1 MTPPTRIDAG
11 KGGDR
16 VPGGP
21 ATTPD
26 TTTVETADGVRF
38 TVRWLAAADPA
49 APVVLILPAMAM
61 KARNYQALAKA
72 LHATGVSVA
81 TCDLR
86 AHGEAEPAFGE
97 HTDFGYR
104 EMLEID
110 LPAIVSTVQGRFPQ
124 APLHLFGH
132 SLGGQLAL
140 LFAAAEPERVA
151 GVTVIGTGTV
161 FWWAFGPRRWFEALS
176 QIQWIGLI
184 SRVKGHW
191 PGGVL
196 IPAPMPGGVMVD
208 WSIHSLTSY
217 YRPRGTTRRYN
228 TLLANMTVPVLAIS
242 LSEDVLG
249 PKSNVD
255 FLVSRM
261 PSAPVTQWHIDE
273 NSTVEN
279 RDHFLWLKDSPAIA
293 TAVSRWITTG
303 TAPA

>member
-1 MTPPTRIDAG
+1 MTSAPPESRSEFGDLASTR
-11 KGGDR
+11 
-16 VPGGP
+16 
-21 ATTPD
+21 
-26 TTTVETADGVRF
+26 VETSDGVAF
-38 TVRWLAAADPA
+38 TVRWLPAERAD

-61 KARNYQALAKA
+61 KARNYLPLATA
-72 LHATGVSVA
+72 LHAQGLSVA
-81 TCDLR
+81 TVDLR
-86 AHGEAEPAFGE
+86 AHGEATPPLGE

-110 LPAIVSTVQGRFPQ
+110 LPAIVGAVEQRFPS

-176 QIQWIGLI
+176 QIQWIGLVA
-184 SRVKGHW
+184 RFKGHW

-208 WSIHSLTSY
+208 WSVHSLTGY
-217 YRPRGTTRRYN
+217 YRPRGTSRRYN
-228 TLLANMTVPVLAIS
+228 SLLARMTLPALVIS
-242 LSEDVLG
+242 LSDDVLG

-261 PSAPVTQWHIDE
+261 PAARVSRWHIDE
-273 NSTVEN
+273 NSEVAH
-279 RDHFLWLKDSPAIA
+279 RDHFRWVKDAPAIA
-293 TAVSRWITTG
+293 AGVATWITTG
-303 TAPA
+303 APV

>member
-1 MTPPTRIDAG
+1 MNSATPSDSAT
-11 KGGDR
+11 GGGR
-16 VPGGP
+16 VADGP

-26 TTTVETADGVRF
+26 TSTVETVDGVRF
-38 TVRWLAAADPA
+38 TVRRLAAADPT

-61 KARNYQALAKA
+61 KARNYQSLAKA
-72 LHATGVSVA
+72 LHATGLSVA
-81 TCDLR
+81 TVDLR
-86 AHGEAEPAFGE
+86 AHGEAEPALGE

-110 LPAIVSTVQGRFPQ
+110 LPAIVSAIEEHFPQ

-176 QIQWIGLI
+176 QIQWIGLVA
-184 SRVKGHW
+184 RVKGYW

-228 TLLANMTVPVLAIS
+228 SLLAEMTLPVLAIS

-261 PSAPVTQWHIDE
+261 PAAQVTQWHIDAD
-273 NSTVEN
+273 SAVEH
-279 RDHFLWLKDSPAIA
+279 RDHFAWLKDSPAIA
-293 TAVSRWITTG
+293 TQVSRWITTG
-303 TAPA
+303 SAPA

>member
-1 MTPPTRIDAG
+1 MT
-11 KGGDR
+11 
-16 VPGGP
+16 

-26 TTTVETADGVRF
+26 TTTVETTDGVRF
-38 TVRWLAAADPA
+38 TVRWLAADDPT

-61 KARNYQALAKA
+61 KARNYRSLAEA
-72 LHATGVSVA
+72 LHATGLSVA

-86 AHGEAEPAFGE
+86 AHGEAEPALGE

-110 LPAIVSTVQGRFPQ
+110 LPAIVSAVEGRFPQ

-140 LFAAAEPERVA
+140 LFAAAEPDRVA

-161 FWWAFGPRRWFEALS
+161 FWWAFGPRRWFEALT
-176 QIQWIGLI
+176 QIQWIGLV
-184 SRVKGHW
+184 SRIKGRW

-228 TLLANMTVPVLAIS
+228 TLLADMTVPVLAIS
-242 LSEDVLG
+242 LADDVLG

-261 PSAPVTQWHIDE
+261 PSAPVDQWHIDE
-273 NSTVEN
+273 NSAVVH
-279 RDHFLWLKDSPAIA
+279 RDHFAWLKDSPAIA
-293 TAVSRWITTG
+293 AGVTQWITAG
-303 TAPA
+303 TTPA

>member
-1 MTPPTRIDAG
+1 MNPASRSDS
-11 KGGDR
+11 
-16 VPGGP
+16 VEGGP

-26 TTTVETADGVRF
+26 TTTVETGDGVRF
-38 TVRWLAAADPA
+38 TVRWLPAADPA

-61 KARNYQALAKA
+61 KARNYRSLAKA
-72 LHATGVSVA
+72 LHATGLSVA

-86 AHGEAEPAFGE
+86 AHGEAEPALGE

-110 LPAIVSTVQGRFPQ
+110 LPAIVSAVEDRFPQ

-140 LFAAAEPERVA
+140 LFAAAESERVA

-176 QIQWIGLI
+176 QIQWIGLV

-196 IPAPMPGGVMVD
+196 IPAPMPGGVMID
-208 WSIHSLTSY
+208 WSVHSLTSY
-217 YRPRGTTRRYN
+217 YRPSGSKRRYN
-228 TLLANMTVPVLAIS
+228 TLLSRMTLPVLAIS
-242 LSEDVLG
+242 LSQDVLG

-261 PSAPVTQWHIDE
+261 PSAEVTQWHLDE
-273 NSTVEN
+273 DSAVEHL
-279 RDHFLWLKDSPAIA
+279 DHFTWLKDAPAIA
-293 TAVSRWITTG
+293 AGVSQWITAG
-303 TAPA
+303 TVPA

>member
-1 MTPPTRIDAG
+1 MT
-11 KGGDR
+11 
-16 VPGGP
+16 
-21 ATTPD
+21 ATTPE
-26 TTTVETADGVRF
+26 TTTVETTDGVRF
-38 TVRWLAAADPA
+38 TVRWLAADDPT

-61 KARNYQALAKA
+61 KARNYRSLAEA
-72 LHATGVSVA
+72 LHATGLSVA

-86 AHGEAEPAFGE
+86 AHGEAEPALGE

-110 LPAIVSTVQGRFPQ
+110 LPAIVSAVEGRFPQ

-140 LFAAAEPERVA
+140 LFAAAEPDRVA

-161 FWWAFGPRRWFEALS
+161 FWWAFGPRRWFEALT
-176 QIQWIGLI
+176 QIQWIGLV
-184 SRVKGHW
+184 SRIKGRW

-228 TLLANMTVPVLAIS
+228 TLLADMTVPVLAIS
-242 LSEDVLG
+242 LADDVLG

-261 PSAPVTQWHIDE
+261 PSAPVDQWHIDE
-273 NSTVEN
+273 NSAVVH
-279 RDHFLWLKDSPAIA
+279 RDHFAWLKDSPAIA
-293 TAVSRWITTG
+293 AGVTQWITAG
-303 TAPA
+303 TTPA